1 MAIAR
6 SPRRTLGT
14 DSADLLLSCDA
25 LVMGRE
31 GPRVAVVGPDHAVH
45 MRSIRIVRDYGS
57 ELEVESGV
65 LSGDMVVVNPSDQ
78 VREGVQV
85 DTRTGK

>member
-1 MAIAR
+1 
-6 SPRRTLGT
+6 
-14 DSADLLLSCDA
+14 
-25 LVMGRE
+25 
-31 GPRVAVVGPDHAVH
+31 

-78 VREGVQV
+78 VREGAQV
-85 DTRTGK
+85 ETRTGR